1 MIVLVVSSEEASVV
15 GGVVVVVLLEARL
28 LREGRG
34 MEVCRAVGSVTVAV
48 LVERIRVR
56 VLVQS
61 RVDVIVI
68 RS

>member
-1 MIVLVVSSEEASVV
+1 MIVLVVSSEKARVV
-15 GGVVVVVLLEARL
+15 GGVVVIVLLEAGL

-34 MEVCRAVGSVTVAV
+34 MKVGRAVGSVTVAV
-48 LVERIRVR
+48 LVERIGVR

-61 RVDVIVI
+61 RVDVMVI